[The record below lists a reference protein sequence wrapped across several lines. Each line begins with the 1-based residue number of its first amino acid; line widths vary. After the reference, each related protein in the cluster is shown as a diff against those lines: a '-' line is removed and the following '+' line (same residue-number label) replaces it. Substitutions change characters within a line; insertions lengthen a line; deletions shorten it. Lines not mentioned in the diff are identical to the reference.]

1 MSLQIFIIQCLCSC
15 RGKWPNHLSLL
26 FDTQPEKQQSTFYSL
41 LSMNPLLMKGIQVLP
56 GNHIIIDMTFFSIK
70 INPEICLHIQN
81 YSGKEE
87 L

>member
-1 MSLQIFIIQCLCSC
+1 
-15 RGKWPNHLSLL
+15 
-26 FDTQPEKQQSTFYSL
+26 
-41 LSMNPLLMKGIQVLP
+41 MNPLLMKGIQVLP

>member
-1 MSLQIFIIQCLCSC
+1 
-15 RGKWPNHLSLL
+15 
-26 FDTQPEKQQSTFYSL
+26 
-41 LSMNPLLMKGIQVLP
+41 MNPLLMKGIQVLP

-87 L
+87 LWVAVWLFSVQVHQNK